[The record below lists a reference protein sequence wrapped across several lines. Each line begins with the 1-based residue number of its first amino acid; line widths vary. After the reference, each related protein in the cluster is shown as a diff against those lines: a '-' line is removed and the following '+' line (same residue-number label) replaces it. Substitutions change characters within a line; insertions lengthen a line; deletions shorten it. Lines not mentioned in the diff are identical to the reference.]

1 MKHHS
6 THTILSAL
14 LLSSTIALS
23 PSVCAKTVA
32 SDAWARATVAGQNM
46 GGAFMTLTSDRNA
59 KLVSA
64 FSPASQEV
72 QLHSMVME
80 GERMVMQQ
88 VRSID
93 LPANTAVALTGQYH
107 LMLMGLKSPLTEG
120 TSIPVTLTIKLASGY
135 TEKLSLQ
142 VPVKALSTR

>member
-1 MKHHS
+1 MKHHT
-6 THTILSAL
+6 THTILSSI
-14 LLSSTIALS
+14 LLSSAILVTQSAS
-23 PSVCAKTVA
+23 AKTVA
-32 SDAWARATVAGQNM
+32 SDVWARATVAGQNM

-59 KLVSA
+59 KLISA
-64 FSPASQEV
+64 SSPVSQEV

-88 VRSID
+88 IHSID

-107 LMLMGLKSPLTEG
+107 LMFMGLKSPLVEG
-120 TSIPVTLTIKLASGY
+120 TNIPVTLKIKLTSGY

>member
-1 MKHHS
+1 
-6 THTILSAL
+6 
-14 LLSSTIALS
+14 
-23 PSVCAKTVA
+23 
-32 SDAWARATVAGQNM
+32 
-46 GGAFMTLTSDRNA
+46 
-59 KLVSA
+59 
-64 FSPASQEV
+64 
-72 QLHSMVME
+72 MVME

-107 LMLMGLKSPLTEG
+107 LMLMGLKSPLAEG